1 MKKFFYIGKRLS
13 KPPRFTD
20 CTNSQPLCMTYTDNF
35 GYFLDAI
42 TKAKK
47 LICKSTAYN
56 LEQDLTAG

>member
-47 LICKSTAYN
+47 LI
-56 LEQDLTAG
+56 